1 MTAKGGPTILL
12 QMSKKKTPPVRL
24 TEAEWK
30 VMREV
35 WTRAPATARDVLDG
49 LGKSS
54 SWAYTTVKTLLTR
67 LEAKG
72 AVRERRDG
80 NTAVYEPLVSEADAR
95 RSAVRNLVERA
106 FGGSLAPVV
115 RYLVDEGDL
124 TPADVAKVRK
134 ALERDAKRPR

>member
-1 MTAKGGPTILL
+1 
-12 QMSKKKTPPVRL
+12 MSKKRKRPAVRL

-35 WTRAPATARDVLDG
+35 WSRAPATARDVVDG
-49 LGKSS
+49 LGRSS

-72 AVRERRDG
+72 AVRGRRDG
-80 NTAVYEPLVSEADAR
+80 NAAVYEPLVSESEAR
-95 RSAVRNLVERA
+95 RSAVRDLVERA

-115 RYLVDEGDL
+115 RFLVDEGDL
-124 TPADVAKVRK
+124 APADVAKVRK
-134 ALERDAKRPR
+134 ALEREARRTR